1 LPPPG
6 YASAAGA
13 LRAFLLS
20 DKHLPLTSEN
30 TDYLNS
36 TANIDLLEESS
47 ALAFV
52 ATRDTNA
59 EAAWDMGWTGR
70 GVKVGH
76 LDDFA
81 TKEIPSEVSGRNL
94 SHGDATLSVTYQVSP
109 EMTHATRQLTFD
121 CDVSSLQ
128 QHQQTQ
134 TGYQYFSDNGFH
146 IVNNSFG
153 ISRYYTAPCG
163 GTPGLYS
170 NTDWASA
177 IDSTLTDPVFLN
189 MAGAINDTT
198 SYDENMLFVFS
209 AGNEGEFCR
218 DGTGACNL
226 QAAAILKL
234 RETEPTAGARV
245 LYVGSLS
252 DASSVSEITGLPK
265 ALAPY
270 SHTAGD
276 MKNDYIVAHDDI
288 FYYQQGIGTSFAAP
302 RVVGAAALV
311 RQKFPTLNGANLKQ
325 VLLQSADDLGAPGV
339 DEIFGHGQLNVI
351 NALSPIDG
359 LSE

>member
-1 LPPPG
+1 
-6 YASAAGA
+6 
-13 LRAFLLS
+13 
-20 DKHLPLTSEN
+20 
-30 TDYLNS
+30 
-36 TANIDLLEESS
+36 
-47 ALAFV
+47 
-52 ATRDTNA
+52 
-59 EAAWDMGWTGR
+59 
-70 GVKVGH
+70 
-76 LDDFA
+76 
-81 TKEIPSEVSGRNL
+81 
-94 SHGDATLSVTYQVSP
+94 
-109 EMTHATRQLTFD
+109 
-121 CDVSSLQ
+121 
-128 QHQQTQ
+128 
-134 TGYQYFSDNGFH
+134 
-146 IVNNSFG
+146 
-153 ISRYYTAPCG
+153 
-163 GTPGLYS
+163 
-170 NTDWASA
+170 
-177 IDSTLTDPVFLN
+177 
-189 MAGAINDTT
+189 
-198 SYDENMLFVFS
+198 MLFVFS

-234 RETEPTAGARV
+234 RETEPTAGTRV